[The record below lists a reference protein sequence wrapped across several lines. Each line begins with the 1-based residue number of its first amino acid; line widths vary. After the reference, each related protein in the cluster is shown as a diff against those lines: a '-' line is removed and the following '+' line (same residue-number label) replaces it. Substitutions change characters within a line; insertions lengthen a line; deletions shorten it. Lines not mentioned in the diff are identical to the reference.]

1 MHEQPRPPRAA
12 AVGNG
17 GRCPSSS
24 MSEASTAPE
33 AFLAP
38 PPAQLRG
45 VVQQAFQDRF
55 TEMLK
60 IWSMHIE
67 RDRTNWAKSD
77 VDWFG

>member
-12 AVGNG
+12 AVGDG
-17 GRCPSSS
+17 SRCPSPSR
-24 MSEASTAPE
+24 SEASTASD
-33 AFLAP
+33 AFLAS

-60 IWSMHIE
+60 TWSMHIE
-67 RDRTNWAKSD
+67 RDRTNWASG
-77 VDWFG
+77 VAWFG

>member
-17 GRCPSSS
+17 SRCPPPSRSG
-24 MSEASTAPE
+24 ASTASE

-45 VVQQAFQDRF
+45 VAQQAFQDRF

-60 IWSMHIE
+60 TWSMHIE
-67 RDRTNWAKSD
+67 RDRTNYA
-77 VDWFG
+77 

>member
-12 AVGNG
+12 AVGDG
-17 GRCPSSS
+17 SRCPPPSR
-24 MSEASTAPE
+24 SEASTASD
-33 AFLAP
+33 AFLAS

-60 IWSMHIE
+60 PWSMHIE
-67 RDRTNWAKSD
+67 RDRTNGAKSD